1 MKKIITMKRI
11 ALLCICQA
19 LSSMT
24 ALSAVA
30 PYGLKDLESSS
41 THILSGKVSAITS
54 RTQKSKV
61 ETAFGV
67 HRDRVYT
74 VKLAVTKVSK
84 GTGVKLGEVVDVLL
98 WQPSTRMPP
107 LPGPQGHTYIPKKG
121 DAVMVY
127 GRQQPG
133 IAFKPIMPNGIV
145 LKGSRAHQE
154 FLHGAAEAGDIDLL
168 KRLIAEG
175 LDVNANF
182 GMGTPLKYAA
192 WGGHKEAVQ
201 FLLAQ
206 GAKVDGAE
214 DGGRTP
220 LRYAAWGSWKH
231 NQASLEV
238 AKQLIKNG
246 ADVNSRDDDG
256 FTPLHEAAMRGSK
269 EITELLIENGAEAN
283 TRISSGSYKGKT
295 PLDLAQEG
303 RHTDV
308 IAILRKHAGK
318 SGDR

>member
-1 MKKIITMKRI
+1 MKRI
-11 ALLCICQA
+11 ALLFICLA
-19 LSSMT
+19 LGPVT

-30 PYGLKDLESSS
+30 PYGLKKLESSS

-67 HRDRVYT
+67 HRDRVCT

-98 WQPSTRMPP
+98 WQPSTRIPP
-107 LPGPQGHTYIPKKG
+107 LPGPQGHTFIPKKG

-127 GRQQPG
+127 GRKQSG

-192 WGGHKEAVQ
+192 WGGHRDAVQ
-201 FLLAQ
+201 FLLERA
-206 GAKVDGAE
+206 AKVDAPE

-238 AKQLIKNG
+238 ARVLIKNG
-246 ADVNSRDDDG
+246 ADVNSRADNG

-269 EITELLIENGAEAN
+269 EITELLLEHGAEAS
-283 TRISSGSYKGKT
+283 TMVSSGSHKGKT
-295 PLDLAQEG
+295 PLDLALQG
-303 RHTDV
+303 KHTD
-308 IAILRKHAGK
+308 IIDILRKHGSK